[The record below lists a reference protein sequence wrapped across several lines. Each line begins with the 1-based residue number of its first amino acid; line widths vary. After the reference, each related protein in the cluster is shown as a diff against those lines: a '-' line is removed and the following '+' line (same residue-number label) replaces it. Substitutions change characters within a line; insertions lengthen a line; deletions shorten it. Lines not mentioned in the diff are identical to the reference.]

1 MLILKKI
8 HKRRKIF
15 ILLISIVITSC
26 SVNDKKGFDLI
37 YEARKLIANI
47 ADEDKINESIKQIE
61 QKKIIQ
67 KEDKKSE
74 NEKLDKSAKE
84 VKKKISNFSSE
95 KSPQLK
101 EEYSKKPEISEST
114 LIKRNK
120 KNIKKQQTINRTTEM
135 QKIQIGVLL
144 PLTGENREI
153 GNAILNALELAL
165 FQADNKNINL
175 IIEDTKADPETTKKI
190 FNKLTKKNIK
200 FFVGPLYSESLASVE
215 SYAPQQK
222 VKFFALTNNSN
233 LAKNGVWV
241 F

>member
-84 VKKKISNFSSE
+84 VKKKYQIFL
-95 KSPQLK
+95 Q
-101 EEYSKKPEISEST
+101 
-114 LIKRNK
+114 
-120 KNIKKQQTINRTTEM
+120 KNHR
-135 QKIQIGVLL
+135 
-144 PLTGENREI
+144 
-153 GNAILNALELAL
+153 
-165 FQADNKNINL
+165 
-175 IIEDTKADPETTKKI
+175 
-190 FNKLTKKNIK
+190 
-200 FFVGPLYSESLASVE
+200 S
-215 SYAPQQK
+215 
-222 VKFFALTNNSN
+222 
-233 LAKNGVWV
+233 
-241 F
+241 